1 MVYGVN
7 GNGNINPQTSIRKCF
22 VNPKGVD
29 KTKSQPINLTSPEK
43 TEAKQINRT
52 DLDKLNQI
60 DGKTIEFKAIADDT
74 NKILASLGL
83 KTKVTPAQ
91 VASVGDIVSQQAL
104 PALASAGEK
113 ATEARIANPNGPFAE
128 LFSAIA

>member
-7 GNGNINPQTSIRKCF
+7 GNGNINPQTPIRKF
-22 VNPKGVD
+22 ANPKGIE
-29 KTKSQPINLTSPEK
+29 KTNSQPVFTAATNNAEV
-43 TEAKQINRT
+43 KQIDRK

-60 DGKTIEFKAIADDT
+60 DGKTIEFRTIADDT
-74 NKILASLGL
+74 NEILASYGL

-91 VASVGDIVSQQAL
+91 VASVGDIVNQQAL

-113 ATEARIANPNGPFAE
+113 ATEARIANPDGPFAE